1 VLNVFLLDF
10 YTRLKAWHQLKEDLK
25 ELDIETISI
34 EVDRFWQKTPM
45 STNYL
50 HPADIESWPNP
61 WELLNDNRYCLYGRA
76 LGMVYTLMLLGIK
89 DIDIVETICDTQET
103 VILVLVDN
111 AKYVLN
117 GCPDSVLNTT
127 LQDFTIN
134 KHLNIDI
141 LVKKIGK

>member
-1 VLNVFLLDF
+1 
-10 YTRLKAWHQLKEDLK
+10 
-25 ELDIETISI
+25 
-34 EVDRFWQKTPM
+34 
-45 STNYL
+45 
-50 HPADIESWPNP
+50 
-61 WELLNDNRYCLYGRA
+61 
-76 LGMVYTLMLLGIK
+76 MVYTLMLLGINN
-89 DIDIVETICDTQET
+89 IDIVEAICDTEEN

-134 KHLNIDI
+134 KHINVDT

>member
-1 VLNVFLLDF
+1 VVNPFLLDF
-10 YTRLKAWHQLKEDLK
+10 YTRLRAWHELKEKLSTSTL
-25 ELDIETISI
+25 EQQCV
-34 EVDRFWQKTPM
+34 EVDKFWQRCPM
-45 STNYL
+45 SVYYL
-50 HPADIESWPNP
+50 HSVDIESWPNP

-117 GCPDSVLNTT
+117 GCLDSVLNTT